1 MNNILKVILLAI
13 TIIFLVMFFTSSSGY
28 YEYEL
33 NKKSNLT
40 QESILKFEQDVKDGK
55 NIDIN
60 DYLVEESKD
69 YSNSFSNIGLNISNK
84 IGMLFSEGVK
94 FIFNSIDNVIDE

>member
-1 MNNILKVILLAI
+1 MDKIIKLFVIVLI
-13 TIIFLVMFFTSSSGY
+13 VGFLIMFFSSSSGY

-55 NIDIN
+55 EIDIN
-60 DYLVEESKD
+60 DYLVEDKKD

-84 IGMLFSEGVK
+84 IGTLFSKGVK

>member
-1 MNNILKVILLAI
+1 MDKIIKFLGIVLVIG
-13 TIIFLVMFFTSSSGY
+13 FLIMFFSSSSGY